1 VTRWIAAGGAFVVS
15 LDSMVNVAFPAM
27 GAAFAAPPEQLRW
40 VIVCYVLA
48 YAVLSLAG
56 GVLGDAIG
64 HVRVLRL
71 GLAGSVL
78 AFAAAG
84 LAPTYGWLLAARALQ
99 GVAAGLIYGT
109 TPALVTHGLADHQR
123 ARALGFLNAA
133 IGLAFSVAP
142 TLAGWLVDHAGW
154 RAVFLVRAPLAL
166 GVLAWVLVYAGP
178 APARLAAPA
187 MTARDVVQ
195 PGVLVPGLLAFAANG
210 GIFAIW
216 LLAPFYLVERRGLAT
231 VVAGLLFTL
240 TPLGMTA
247 GAALAGRLPTF
258 LAGRGAVAAGLVLEA
273 AGLLALSTAGPGTP
287 VGALALAL
295 FVAGLG
301 LGLFQ
306 VPNMASLMRE
316 FPPGRQGAAGGL
328 AFLARTLGVVAGVLG
343 LARLFADLRATAGF
357 DAGFARAYL
366 AAALAVTAAALLGAL
381 RPPPTR
387 PRPGRTA

>member
-27 GAAFAAPPEQLRW
+27 GTAFSAPPEQLRW

-48 YAVLSLAG
+48 YAVCSLAG

-84 LAPTYGWLLAARALQ
+84 LAPTFGWLLAARAVQ
-99 GVAAGLIYGT
+99 GIAAGFIYGT
-109 TPALVTHGLADHQR
+109 TPALVTHGLPEPER

-133 IGLAFSVAP
+133 IGLAFSIAP

-154 RAVFLVRAPLAL
+154 RAVFLVRAPIALAA
-166 GVLAWVLVYAGP
+166 LAWVLITAGP
-178 APARLAAPA
+178 AAARVPAPA
-187 MTARDVVQ
+187 LGARDVLR
-195 PGVLVPGLLAFAANG
+195 PGVLVPGLLAFVAHG

-216 LLAPFYLVERRGLAT
+216 LLAPFYLVDRRGLAT

-247 GAALAGRLPTF
+247 GAALAGRLPAL
-258 LAGRGAVAAGLVLEA
+258 LAGRAAVAAGLVLEA
-273 AGLLALSTAGPGTP
+273 AGLFALSGAGPTTP

-301 LGLFQ
+301 VGVFQ
-306 VPNMASLMRE
+306 VPNMAALMRE
-316 FPPGRQGAAGGL
+316 FPAGRQGAAGGV
-328 AFLARTLGVVAGVLG
+328 AFLARTLGVVAGVLV
-343 LARLFADLRATAGF
+343 LARLFADLRASAGF
-357 DAGFARAYL
+357 DAGFAHAYT
-366 AAALAVTAAALLGAL
+366 AAALAVATAALLSAL
-381 RPPPTR
+381 HRPHR
-387 PRPGRTA
+387 